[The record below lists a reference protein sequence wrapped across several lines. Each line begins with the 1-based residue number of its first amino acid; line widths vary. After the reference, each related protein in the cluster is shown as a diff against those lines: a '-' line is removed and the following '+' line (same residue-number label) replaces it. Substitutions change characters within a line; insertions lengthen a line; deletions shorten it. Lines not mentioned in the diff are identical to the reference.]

1 MKTVY
6 YLTAEARAAMNAYAE
21 WTVKLTR
28 AKCRQGSIPIHVAK
42 KRQRE
47 ARAALLEQLAYRVDI
62 QITGHA
68 HEPRG
73 SHSMSNELKGFP

>member
-6 YLTAEARAAMNAYAE
+6 YLTKEARAAMDAYAE

-42 KRQRE
+42 KRHRE
-47 ARAALLEQLAYRVDI
+47 ARLALLRQLAYLI
-62 QITGHA
+62 KIK
-68 HEPRG
+68 P
-73 SHSMSNELKGFP
+73 